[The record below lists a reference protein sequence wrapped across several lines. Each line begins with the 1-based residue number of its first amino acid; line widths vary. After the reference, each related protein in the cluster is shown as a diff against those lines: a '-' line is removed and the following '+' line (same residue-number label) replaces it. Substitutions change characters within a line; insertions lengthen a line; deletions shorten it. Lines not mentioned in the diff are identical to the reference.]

1 MDKKSLIVFGD
12 SWVRGSELRENEKSF
27 GQLVAERLSLNYSNY
42 AQPASSITHLV
53 VQLKD
58 FLKKLTDC
66 NENPNEWIAI
76 FFLTG
81 KERHL
86 SWLNNDWTFHTPSGG
101 YANRG
106 RPTGQEAHELTKLYY
121 KYFFSDQQT
130 DLHTNTALIT
140 LQSICQKHNIQDFY
154 IQGWQQ
160 FDLWAEVDHSRVY
173 KDGKISCADFFNL
186 KVYPGNHTI
195 NIDNKNP
202 YIYPNKSHPNQQ
214 GHQLIADRLVEWI
227 ASA

>member
-27 GQLVAERLSLNYSNY
+27 GQLVAERLPLNYSNY

-86 SWLNNDWTFHTPSGG
+86 SWLNNNWTFHLPNGAFASGG
-101 YANRG
+101 H
-106 RPTGQEAHELTKLYY
+106 PTSQEAHELTKLYY
-121 KYFFSDQQT
+121 KYFFSEEQT
-130 DLHTNTALIT
+130 DLHINTSLIT
-140 LQSICQKHNIQDFY
+140 VQSICQQYKIQDFY
-154 IQGWQQ
+154 IAGWQK
-160 FDLWAEVDHSRVY
+160 FDLWPEVNCN
-173 KDGKISCADFFNL
+173 KIYCHGQVSCADMFNL
-186 KVYPGNHTI
+186 EIYHPSFGI

-227 ASA
+227 NSA

>member
-106 RPTGQEAHELTKLYY
+106 QPTSEEAHELTRLYY
-121 KYFFSDQQT
+121 KYFFSEEQI
-130 DLHTNTALIT
+130 DLYINTSLIT
-140 LQSICQKHNIQDFY
+140 VQSICQQYKIQDHY
-154 IQGWQQ
+154 IAGWQQ
-160 FDLWAEVDHSRVY
+160 FNLWPEVDNSKIY
-173 KDGKISCADFFNL
+173 KNGQVSCADFFDLN
-186 KVYPGNHTI
+186 YS
-195 NIDNKNP
+195 NIADCSNP
-202 YIYPNKSHPNQQ
+202 YIYPNNSHPNQQ

-227 ASA
+227 AGA

>member
-12 SWVRGSELRENEKSF
+12 SWVRGSELKENEKSF

-86 SWLNNDWTFHTPSGG
+86 SWLNNDWTFHTPNGG
-101 YANRG
+101 FANRG
-106 RPTGQEAHELTKLYY
+106 GSTSQEAHELTKVYY
-121 KYFFSDQQT
+121 KYFFSEAQT
-130 DLHTNTALIT
+130 DLYINTSLIT
-140 LQSICQKHNIQDFY
+140 AQSICQQYKIQDYY
-154 IQGWQQ
+154 IAGWQT
-160 FDLWAEVDHSRVY
+160 FDLWPEVNCN
-173 KDGKISCADFFNL
+173 KIYQSGLATCADILKLKQYNSFN
-186 KVYPGNHTI
+186 KI
-195 NIDNKNP
+195 NLDNKNP

-227 ASA
+227 AGA